1 MKTSMKVIKR
11 KTRIRTT
18 LKRRNDDEEENRED
32 EEIDDDMTITQDCLK
47 SFEVG
52 R

>member
-1 MKTSMKVIKR
+1 MKTSMKVIKT
-11 KTRIRTT
+11 KIRTT

-32 EEIDDDMTITQDCLK
+32 EEIDDDMTITQGCLK